1 MKQDLHAFRLDRLL
15 LIVIC
20 DLSLS
25 SNVKPL
31 RVSEHQSIAAR
42 DPKIWGSIPHGDSEF
57 FLCPRSW
64 QDEKKHL
71 SLLKVLFN
79 ASK

>member
-1 MKQDLHAFRLDRLL
+1 MKQDLYAFRLDRLL

-31 RVSEHQSIAAR
+31 RVSEHQNIAAR
-42 DPKIWGSIPHGDSEF
+42 DPKVWGSIPHGDSEF
-57 FLCPRSW
+57 FFFPRSW
-64 QDEKKHL
+64 QDEKNIFL
-71 SLLKVLFN
+71 Y
-79 ASK
+79 